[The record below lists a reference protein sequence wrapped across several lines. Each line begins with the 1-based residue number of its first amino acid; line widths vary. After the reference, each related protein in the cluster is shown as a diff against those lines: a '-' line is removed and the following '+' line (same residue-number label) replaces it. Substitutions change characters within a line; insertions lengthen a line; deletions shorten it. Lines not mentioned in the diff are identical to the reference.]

1 MKLKSTE
8 KPSVHGMHFY
18 NALMVCLY
26 PSPIYNYPV
35 VKACSNHF
43 LLGQPSHKHTN
54 TRERTHRNTKDSN
67 GQRVQ
72 HHLFVLLCICSIEGL
87 LSLHFPEKENF

>member
-8 KPSVHGMHFY
+8 KPSAHGMHFY

-67 GQRVQ
+67 DRSVGTT
-72 HHLFVLLCICSIEGL
+72 LSFLYSFVVVVILL
-87 LSLHFPEKENF
+87 N

>member
-8 KPSVHGMHFY
+8 KPSVHGMHFN

-72 HHLFVLLCICSIEGL
+72 QRHLSFTSLYLL
-87 LSLHFPEKENF
+87 N

>member
-1 MKLKSTE
+1 MKLKIIE

-54 TRERTHRNTKDSN
+54 TRERRHRNTKDRTVKGYN
-67 GQRVQ
+67 ATF
-72 HHLFVLLCICSIEGL
+72 LVLLCSG
-87 LSLHFPEKENF
+87 